1 MPASSRKTSGDVVE
15 LLMIVPEHNQIGE
28 NFLEGAGDFSPGVG
42 ITVPLDPF
50 CRLDRLGL
58 SMISKP
64 QSTDGFHG

>member
-1 MPASSRKTSGDVVE
+1 
-15 LLMIVPEHNQIGE
+15 MIVPEHNQIGE